1 MRGMMKRLLIAAV
14 AYAGLGVLAYKTL
27 PDERVRLMTFAIL
40 ALFAVRTFLHRREL
54 MSREGKDEGTNPP

>member
-1 MRGMMKRLLIAAV
+1 MKRLLIAAV

-27 PDERVRLMTFAIL
+27 PDERIRLMTFAIL

-54 MSREGKDEGTNPP
+54 MQDERKDDGADAE

>member
-1 MRGMMKRLLIAAV
+1 MKRLLIAAV

-27 PDERVRLMTFAIL
+27 PDERIRLMTFAIL

-54 MSREGKDEGTNPP
+54 MQDERKDDSAG

>member
-1 MRGMMKRLLIAAV
+1 MKRLLIAAA
-14 AYAGLGVLAYKTL
+14 AYAVLGVLAYKTL

-54 MSREGKDEGTNPP
+54 MQSERKHDGAEAE